1 MEDYTIGESYTLPS
15 KGLVYKEKV
24 NPNIKLRSMTTE
36 EEMKRLGHSSA
47 PYKLLS
53 EIIDDCLV
61 EKPGIS
67 AYDLCVGDYQYLLHR
82 LRVVTYGPKYPI
94 QSVCPSCGE
103 IGKHNINLDE
113 LEISKYSEEYEK
125 YLNIEL
131 PDCGKKLSLR
141 LQTPRMLDEIKMR
154 VDDLKSK
161 SPDLKGE
168 PAFLFTLESLID
180 KVDGQVLDPIKLS
193 AFVRGLKMVDA
204 NYILKSVSKLDIG
217 VQTQLDLQCPS
228 CRLKYKTPFPFTGE
242 FFGPSID

>member
-1 MEDYTIGESYTLPS
+1 MENYTIGENYTLPS
-15 KGLVYKEKV
+15 KGLVYKENV

-67 AYDLCVGDYQYLLHR
+67 AYDLCIGDYQYLLHR

-94 QSVCPSCGE
+94 QSVCPACGN
-103 IGKHNINLDE
+103 INKHDINLDD
-113 LEISKYSEEYEK
+113 LEVSEYSDEYEK
-125 YLNIEL
+125 YLNVHL
-131 PDCGKKLSLR
+131 PDCGKDVTLR
-141 LQTPRMLDEIKMR
+141 LQTPRMLDDIKKR
-154 VDDLKSK
+154 VDDLKAK

-180 KVDGQVLDPIKLS
+180 KIDGQKLDTIKLS
-193 AFVRGLKMVDA
+193 AFVRGLKMKDA

-217 VQTQLDLQCPS
+217 VQTNLDLQCNS
-228 CRLKYKTPFPFTGE
+228 CKLKYKTPFPITGE